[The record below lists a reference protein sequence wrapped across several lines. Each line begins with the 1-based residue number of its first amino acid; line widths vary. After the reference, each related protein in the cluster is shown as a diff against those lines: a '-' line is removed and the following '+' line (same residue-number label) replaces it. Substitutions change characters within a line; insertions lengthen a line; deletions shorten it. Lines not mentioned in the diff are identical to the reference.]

1 MSSLPGSTPPQ
12 PDGRGALGTSRPSA
26 ASGTA
31 ALSGTSSAHP
41 GMAGPTATSA
51 ATGPSDAGWHPGV
64 HDDDALHRGRGGT
77 ERSEFGA
84 FLDDLSE
91 LARGAGAHGDLRD
104 ELERRV
110 SQARTRMDA
119 ALDHG
124 REMSMRARDQVQ
136 RGLEVSRDA
145 VGERPLSYV
154 ALAAVGGLLIG
165 LLISRRD

>member
-12 PDGRGALGTSRPSA
+12 PDGRGALG
-26 ASGTA
+26 ASGP
-31 ALSGTSSAHP
+31 SE
-41 GMAGPTATSA
+41 AT
-51 ATGPSDAGWHPGV
+51 WHPGV
-64 HDDDALHRGRGGT
+64 HDDDALHRGRGAT